1 MKSCPFCNSV
11 ETRTIPVE
19 DTWTEIKN
27 FRVVCEMCDSMGPA
41 ADTPEQAERFWGG
54 ALKGNDAMKRH
65 LEEDMGGVSAPGAT
79 LTNVPG
85 VGTATPAATAGLN
98 TNGPAG
104 SGDKWGDSSIGMQ
117 TNEAFVRG
125 ESPQERS
132 IDLRGPDGN
141 AFVILAM
148 AMNLAKQLQEADP
161 ERYDPERIKKEMTSG
176 DYKNLVNTFED
187 YFGDYVTIYNAD
199 VLDESKKEKKKKKK
213 GKNKT
218 GTIKD
223 DKGVTVHENNLNP
236 YDKIGA
242 MMAKKMGVK
251 QPFKKKDSRTN
262 TIKQQEIDEDA
273 QESPNFSLPTLD
285 QYAKACQHVPDHPLT
300 SKKKKV
306 NEGEQ
311 LRDDNALKDIKA
323 KDALSNL
330 GIAFEFKPGKS
341 GKDRV
346 FITDPMQAVLD
357 KIEQGEWTEYG
368 KNPENTIRK
377 FEKGEKILTIY
388 ADGKDLPR
396 ATLTNKVEIEESIQ
410 IRKVVSNSLDPYLK

>member
-1 MKSCPFCNSV
+1 MIKFV
-11 ETRTIPVE
+11 KETL
-19 DTWTEIKN
+19 D
-27 FRVVCEMCDSMGPA
+27 
-41 ADTPEQAERFWGG
+41 
-54 ALKGNDAMKRH
+54 
-65 LEEDMGGVSAPGAT
+65 EDMGGVSAPMST

-85 VGTATPAATAGLN
+85 VGTAQPAASAGLN
-98 TNGPAG
+98 TDGPSG
-104 SGDKWGDSSIGMQ
+104 SGDAWGDSSIGMQ

-125 ESPQERS
+125 DSPRERS
-132 IDLRGPDGN
+132 IDLRGPEGN
-141 AFVILAM
+141 AFAILG
-148 AMNLAKQLQEADP
+148 LAKNLCSQLTEADP
-161 ERYDPERIKKEMTSG
+161 ERYDWDKINTEMTSS
-176 DYKNLVNTFED
+176 DYKNLVNTFEE

-199 VLDESKKEKKKKKK
+199 VLD
-213 GKNKT
+213 
-218 GTIKD
+218 
-223 DKGVTVHENNLNP
+223 ENNLNP

-262 TIKQQEIDEDA
+262 TIEQREIDEDA
-273 QESPNFSLPTLD
+273 QESPKFSLPTLD

-323 KDALSNL
+323 KDALGNL
-330 GIAFEFKPGKS
+330 GIAFKFKPGKS

-346 FITDPMQAVLD
+346 FITDPMQDVLA

-396 ATLTNKVEIEESIQ
+396 ATLTNKVEIEESYQ
-410 IRKVVSNSLDPYLK
+410 IRKVVSNSLDPYIK